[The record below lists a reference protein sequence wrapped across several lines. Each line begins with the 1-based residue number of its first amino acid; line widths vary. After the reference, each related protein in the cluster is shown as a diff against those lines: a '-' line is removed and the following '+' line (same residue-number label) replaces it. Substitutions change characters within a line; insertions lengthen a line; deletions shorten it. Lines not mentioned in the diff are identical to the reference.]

1 MHDAGDTLSLQDLQ
15 HRLTISIAHQSLLSN
30 LPLRISPSI
39 SLPRAPTLPYTYAPL
54 PHSLP
59 PSSTPGPTSEPDTVS
74 ANASALHRFVVAP
87 NSRHAAHPEEI
98 IQSCRKLMKH
108 IEDTEARN
116 QNLIEEW
123 ERKLKEEEVLEK
135 RRRAPGWLD
144 RDEKLLEPEKRNT
157 HGTSTTAPTP
167 DLLSE
172 PVQGIDQIPFRDS
185 QASLSGAAQENVGQE
200 LDRAFGG
207 LDVR

>member
-1 MHDAGDTLSLQDLQ
+1 MYDAGDISRLEDL
-15 HRLTISIAHQSLLSN
+15 RYWLTIFIAPQSLLSN

-39 SLPRAPTLPYTYAPL
+39 SLPRAPTLPYTYAAL
-54 PHSLP
+54 PHTLP
-59 PSSTPGPTSEPDTVS
+59 PSSTPGPTSESDTASTS
-74 ANASALHRFVVAP
+74 ASNLHRFVVAP

-108 IEDTEARN
+108 IEETEARN
-116 QNLIEEW
+116 KSLIEEW
-123 ERKLKEEEVLEK
+123 ERHLKEEEVLEK

-144 RDEKLLEPEKRNT
+144 RDEKMLEPEKRT
-157 HGTSTTAPTP
+157 PHSTSTAAPAP

-172 PVQGIDQIPFRDS
+172 PVHDTDQVPSMDS
-185 QASLSGAAQENVGQE
+185 QATKSGTAQNTVGEE